1 MGGACSA
8 YGCEERGIQGGG
20 NLMER
25 GHFGDP
31 SIDGRIIL

>member
-8 YGCEERGIQGGG
+8 YGCEERGIQGG